1 MADFRDAHDRIRP
14 AIVGL
19 GIRNG
24 DDLEIFG
31 TGFII
36 NDSGVILT
44 NRHVLEPMLEGAP
57 TGTRIRQGACG
68 FFFTPGPESK
78 THAMQQLAVMQI
90 HRIDLFDD
98 QPRPSS
104 EPPIPPPNLDVT
116 LLSHGTSPAADV
128 AICGI
133 PLSQQSAQPS
143 VPVTAASVVNSRNV
157 RVGTE
162 VGMLGFPLGLPLALK
177 DPATQSQFSPLL
189 QVGVIAGILP
199 FPQVPQPHAFML
211 ALAVNGGSSGSPLFL
226 SDGTVV
232 GVVYARRR
240 HLERMVRIDPNT
252 GQVIT
257 SPNEDL
263 VDVRTS
269 LGFAG
274 PTASFPS
281 RLKQLLGIE

>member
-19 GIRNG
+19 GVRNG

-36 NDSGVILT
+36 NDSGVVLT
-44 NRHVLEPMLEGAP
+44 NRHVLEPMLERGP
-57 TGTRIRQGACG
+57 TGTKIRSGACG

-78 THAMQQLAVMQI
+78 THIMQQLAVMQI
-90 HRIDLFDD
+90 QNIDLFED

-104 EPPIPPPNLDVT
+104 EPPSLPPDLDVT
-116 LLSHGTSPAADV
+116 LLSHGTSPEADV

-133 PLSQQSAQPS
+133 PLRQQSAQPA
-143 VPVTAASVVNSRNV
+143 VPVTAASVVNSQNV
-157 RVGTE
+157 RIGTE
-162 VGMLGFPLGLPLALK
+162 VGILGFPLGLPLALK
-177 DPATQSQFSPLL
+177 DSATQSQFSPLL
-189 QVGVIAGILP
+189 QVGIIAGILP
-199 FPQVPQPHAFML
+199 FAQVPQPHAFML

-240 HLERMVRIDPNT
+240 HLERLLRRDPNT
-252 GQVIT
+252 GEFIA
-257 SPNEDL
+257 SPNEV
-263 VDVRTS
+263 VDVHTS
-269 LGFAG
+269 LGFAV

-281 RLKQLLGIE
+281 RLKQLLGIA